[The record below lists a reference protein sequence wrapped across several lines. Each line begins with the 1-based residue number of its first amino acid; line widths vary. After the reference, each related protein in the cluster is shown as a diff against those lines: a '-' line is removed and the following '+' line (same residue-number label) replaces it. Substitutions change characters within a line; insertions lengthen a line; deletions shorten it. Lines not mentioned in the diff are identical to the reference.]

1 MELLE
6 KNLASVKVLKT
17 SERWIGITYKEDIKP
32 AQEKFHLMIEDG
44 TYPKE
49 LWK

>member
-1 MELLE
+1 MQL
-6 KNLASVKVLKT
+6 
-17 SERWIGITYKEDIKP
+17 KEDIEP